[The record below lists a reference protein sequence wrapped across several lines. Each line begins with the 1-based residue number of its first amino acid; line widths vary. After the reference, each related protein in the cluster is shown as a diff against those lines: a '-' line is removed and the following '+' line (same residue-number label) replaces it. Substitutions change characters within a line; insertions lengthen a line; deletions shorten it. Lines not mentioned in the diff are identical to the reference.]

1 MCQGN
6 TIGPVQVIIG
16 EFLDYLTILSDL
28 SSWWN
33 FVHYFDS
40 YICIILYKY
49 RIFTIIW
56 YKEISGISVLYL
68 TIKLAIYIYW

>member
-33 FVHYFDS
+33 ITSIHIYVLY
-40 YICIILYKY
+40 LYKY
-49 RIFTIIW
+49 RIFMIIW

>member
-33 FVHYFDS
+33 FVHYFI
-40 YICIILYKY
+40 YMYY
-49 RIFTIIW
+49 
-56 YKEISGISVLYL
+56 
-68 TIKLAIYIYW
+68 IYINIVFLRLFDTKKFQESVYYIWQLN